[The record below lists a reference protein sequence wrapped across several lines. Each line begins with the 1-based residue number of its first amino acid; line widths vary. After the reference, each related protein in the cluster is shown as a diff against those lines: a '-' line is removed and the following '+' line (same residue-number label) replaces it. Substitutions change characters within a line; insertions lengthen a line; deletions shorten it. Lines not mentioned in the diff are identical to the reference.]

1 MRASTQPADGN
12 KVKLSVEIDEAE
24 FDEAIETTL
33 RRLAREA
40 RLPGF
45 RPGKVPRQLLRARM
59 GQAAVREETL
69 RESLPNFYLQA
80 LRDAELDAITTAPE
94 IDITGGEEAG
104 AVSFDAL
111 VEVRPTVS
119 IAGYQGLAVT
129 LPRIEPTDEE
139 VGAQLDRLRD
149 QYGELV
155 PVGRPARDGDH
166 LTIDM
171 KGYVHSEA
179 VPGLTADD
187 FVYELGSG
195 AVVPELDQELQGKR
209 PGDILRFPATAPS
222 GEVGF
227 QVLVKEVKEKVLPE
241 ATDEWASDASE
252 FDTVEELRADLH
264 ARLRNLRLAQA
275 RLLLAERAV
284 DALAELVD
292 IEPPEAM
299 VGAEMEERLHELVEH
314 RLAPQGVSLEQ
325 YLERTGQSNDELMA
339 QLRAVAVRGVRA
351 DLALR
356 ALVAAES
363 IEVGDEEMEARLAQ
377 LAERTNQRPERL
389 RADIER
395 AGRLGELRS
404 EMGQSKAIAWLVDH
418 VTLVDE
424 EGHPIERADLV
435 AGEREENEGE
445 ESPPVEEN
453 QGEESPPAREENQAA
468 ESSPAEPEPTT
479 DEPTDAAG
487 SAT

>member
-24 FDEAIETTL
+24 FDQAIETTL
-33 RRLAREA
+33 QRLARDA

-45 RPGKVPRQLLRARM
+45 RPGKVPRRLLAARM
-59 GQAAVREETL
+59 GPAAVREETL

-80 LRDAELDAITTAPE
+80 VQDAELDAISTAPE
-94 IDITGGEEAG
+94 IDITAGEEAG

-111 VEVRPTVS
+111 VEIRPTVS
-119 IAGYQGLAVT
+119 IAGYEGLAVT
-129 LPRIEPTDEE
+129 LPRIDPTDEE
-139 VGAQLDRLRD
+139 VSAQLDRLRD

-171 KGYVHSEA
+171 KGYVHSET

-209 PGDILRFPATAPS
+209 PGDILRFSATAPN
-222 GEVGF
+222 GEIGF
-227 QVLVKEVKEKVLPE
+227 QVLVKDVQEKVLPE
-241 ATDEWASDASE
+241 PTDEWASDASE
-252 FDTVEELRADLH
+252 FETVAELRDDLRT
-264 ARLRNLRLAQA
+264 RLRSLRQAQG
-275 RLLLAERAV
+275 RILLPERAV

-292 IEPPEAM
+292 VEPPEAM
-299 VGAEMEERLHELVEH
+299 VGAEMEQRLHELVEH

-363 IEVGDEEMEARLAQ
+363 IEVADEEVDARVAQ
-377 LAERTNQRPERL
+377 LAERSGQRPDRL
-389 RADIER
+389 RADIEH

-404 EMGQSKAIAWLVDH
+404 ELAQSKAIAWLVEH

-424 EGHPIERADLV
+424 EGRPIDRADLL
-435 AGEREENEGE
+435 AGDQ
-445 ESPPVEEN
+445 EEN
-453 QGEESPPAREENQAA
+453 QGEGPPPAGHEPTTEESTTE
-468 ESSPAEPEPTT
+468 ESTT
-479 DEPTDAAG
+479 DEPSEAAG

>member
-12 KVKLSVEIDEAE
+12 KVKLSVEIDETE
-24 FDEAIETTL
+24 FDQAIDTTL

-45 RPGKVPRQLLRARM
+45 RPGKVPRQLLAARM

-80 LRDAELDAITTAPE
+80 LQDAELDAITTAPE
-94 IDITGGEEAG
+94 IDITAGEEAG

-111 VEVRPTVS
+111 VEVRPTVT

-129 LPRIEPTDEE
+129 LPRIDPTDEE
-139 VGAQLDRLRD
+139 VAAQLDRLRD

-171 KGYVHSEA
+171 KGYVHSET

-209 PGDILRFPATAPS
+209 PGDILRFSATAP
-222 GEVGF
+222 GGDVGF

-241 ATDEWASDASE
+241 PTDEWASDASE
-252 FDTVEELRADLH
+252 FETVAELRDDLRT
-264 ARLRNLRLAQA
+264 RLRNLRRAQA
-275 RLLLAERAV
+275 SILLAERAV
-284 DALAELVD
+284 DALAELVE

-299 VGAEMEERLHELVEH
+299 VGAEMEQRLHELVEH

-325 YLERTGQSNDELMA
+325 YLERTGQSNDELMT

-363 IEVGDEEMEARLAQ
+363 IEVSDEEVDARVAQ
-377 LAERTNQRPERL
+377 LAERAGQRADRL

-404 EMGQSKAIAWLVDH
+404 ELGQSKAIAWLVDN

-424 EGHPIERADLV
+424 EGRPIDRADLL
-435 AGEREENEGE
+435 AGEREEN
-445 ESPPVEEN
+445 
-453 QGEESPPAREENQAA
+453 QGEAPPPAGH
-468 ESSPAEPEPTT
+468 EPTT
-479 DEPTDAAG
+479 DEPTADEPQPDEPRTDEPSTDEPSNPAG

>member
-12 KVKLSVEIDEAE
+12 RVKLSVEIDEAE
-24 FDEAIETTL
+24 FDRAIETTL
-33 RRLAREA
+33 QRLAREA

-45 RPGKVPRQLLRARM
+45 RPGKVPRRLLAARM

-80 LRDAELDAITTAPE
+80 LQDAELDAITTAPE
-94 IDITGGEEAG
+94 IDITAGEEAG

-129 LPRIEPTDEE
+129 LPRLDPTDEE
-139 VGAQLDRLRD
+139 VTAQLDRLRD

-171 KGYVHSEA
+171 KGYVHSET

-187 FVYELGSG
+187 YVYELGSG
-195 AVVPELDQELQGKR
+195 VVVPELDQELQGKR
-209 PGDILRFPATAPS
+209 PGDILRFTATAPS
-222 GEVGF
+222 GEIGF
-227 QVLVKEVKEKVLPE
+227 QVLVKDVKEKVLPE
-241 ATDEWASDASE
+241 PTDEWASDASE
-252 FDTVEELRADLH
+252 FDTVAELQEDLRT
-264 ARLRNLRLAQA
+264 RLRNLRRAQA
-275 RLLLAERAV
+275 RIVLAERAV
-284 DALAELVD
+284 DALAELVE

-299 VGAEMEERLHELVEH
+299 IGAEMEQRLHELVEH

-325 YLERTGQSNDELMA
+325 YLEGTGQSNDELMA
-339 QLRAVAVRGVRA
+339 QLRAVAVRAVRA

-363 IEVGDEEMEARLAQ
+363 VEVSDEEVDARVAQ
-377 LAERTNQRPERL
+377 LAERSGQRADRL

-404 EMGQSKAIAWLVDH
+404 ELGQSKAIAWLVEH

-424 EGHPIERADLV
+424 EGRPIDRADLL
-435 AGEREENEGE
+435 AGEREEN
-445 ESPPVEEN
+445 
-453 QGEESPPAREENQAA
+453 QGEGPPPAGH
-468 ESSPAEPEPTT
+468 EPTT
-479 DEPTDAAG
+479 DEPTTDEPTTDEPSNAAG

>member
-1 MRASTQPADGN
+1 
-12 KVKLSVEIDEAE
+12 
-24 FDEAIETTL
+24 
-33 RRLAREA
+33 
-40 RLPGF
+40 
-45 RPGKVPRQLLRARM
+45 M

-80 LRDAELDAITTAPE
+80 LQDAELDAITTAPE
-94 IDITGGEEAG
+94 IDITAGEEAG
-104 AVSFDAL
+104 PVSFDAL

-129 LPRIEPTDEE
+129 LPRLDPTDEE
-139 VGAQLDRLRD
+139 VTAQLDRLRD

-171 KGYVHSEA
+171 KGYVHSET

-209 PGDILRFPATAPS
+209 PGDILRFTATAPN
-222 GEVGF
+222 GEIGF
-227 QVLVKEVKEKVLPE
+227 QVLVKDVKEKVLPE
-241 ATDEWASDASE
+241 PTDEWASDASE
-252 FDTVEELRADLH
+252 FDTVAELRDDLGT
-264 ARLRNLRLAQA
+264 RLRSLRQAQA
-275 RLLLAERAV
+275 RILLAERSV

-299 VGAEMEERLHELVEH
+299 IGAEMEQRLHELVEH

-325 YLERTGQSNDELMA
+325 YLERSGQSNDELMA

-363 IEVGDEEMEARLAQ
+363 VEVSDEELDARLAQ
-377 LAERTNQRPERL
+377 LAERSGQRPDRL

-404 EMGQSKAIAWLVDH
+404 ELAQSKAIAWLVEH

-424 EGHPIERADLV
+424 EGRPIDRADLL

-445 ESPPVEEN
+445 AP
-453 QGEESPPAREENQAA
+453 PPAGH
-468 ESSPAEPEPTT
+468 EPTT
-479 DEPTDAAG
+479 DEPTTDEATTDEATTDEATTDEPSNAAG

>member
-1 MRASTQPADGN
+1 MRVSTQPADGN

-24 FDEAIETTL
+24 FDQAIESAL
-33 RRLAREA
+33 QRLAREA

-45 RPGKVPRQLLRARM
+45 RPGKVPRRLLAARM

-80 LRDAELDAITTAPE
+80 LQDAELDAITTAPE
-94 IDITGGEEAG
+94 IDITAGEDAG

-111 VEVRPTVS
+111 VEVRPSVS

-129 LPRIEPTDEE
+129 LPRLDPTDEE
-139 VGAQLDRLRD
+139 VSAQLDRLRD

-171 KGYVHSEA
+171 KGYVHSET

-209 PGDILRFPATAPS
+209 PGDILRFSATAPN
-222 GEVGF
+222 GEIGF
-227 QVLVKEVKEKVLPE
+227 QVLVKEVKEKILPE
-241 ATDEWASDASE
+241 PTDEWASDASE
-252 FDTVEELRADLH
+252 FDTVAELRDDLRN
-264 ARLRNLRLAQA
+264 RLRTLRQAQA
-275 RLLLAERAV
+275 RILLTERAV

-292 IEPPEAM
+292 LEPPEAM
-299 VGAEMEERLHELVEH
+299 IGAEMEQRLHELVEH

-339 QLRAVAVRGVRA
+339 QLRAVAVRAVRA

-363 IEVGDEEMEARLAQ
+363 IEVGDEEVDARVAQ
-377 LAERTNQRPERL
+377 LAERAGQRPDRL

-404 EMGQSKAIAWLVDH
+404 ELGQSKAIAWLVEN

-424 EGHPIERADLV
+424 EGRPIDRADLL
-435 AGEREENEGE
+435 AAEREEN
-445 ESPPVEEN
+445 
-453 QGEESPPAREENQAA
+453 QGGGP
-468 ESSPAEPEPTT
+468 SPAGLEPTIDEPTSDEPTSDEPTT
-479 DEPTDAAG
+479 DEPSNAAG